1 MYKKPGRKSHLT
13 DRRSRA
19 ANLENLRKD
28 KRGAET
34 FQNRGID
41 VNEGKRKFFLHISL
55 NVQKATLF
63 LLNSEVLRA

>member
-1 MYKKPGRKSHLT
+1 MTFFFRLEMYKKPGRKSHLT

-41 VNEGKRKFFLHISL
+41 VNDGKRKFLLTS
-55 NVQKATLF
+55 KYLF
-63 LLNSEVLRA
+63 YIY